1 MTEIPAHLLARARS
15 AREAEERALRAS
27 PSTHPVELLDRMVN
41 IASHPPRSRVR
52 PTWDEYFLAIAT
64 AVSAR
69 ADCRR
74 AQHGGVIVKNNRI
87 VATGYNG
94 SHPGG
99 PSCLGGECP
108 RGLMTSEELAHL
120 SADYSNCIALHAEQ
134 NAVAFAARRD
144 TEGAIMYITG
154 EPCNMCIKLMRA
166 AGIIRVIWST
176 GTLTLG

>member
-15 AREAEERALRAS
+15 AQQRALRAS
-27 PSTHPVELLDRMVN
+27 PSTHPIELLDRMVDM
-41 IASHPPRSRVR
+41 ASQPPKPRERLS
-52 PTWDEYFLAIAT
+52 WQEYFLNIAT
-64 AVSAR
+64 AVSLR

-74 AQHGGVIVKNNRI
+74 AQHGCVIVKGNRI

-99 PSCLGGECP
+99 PSCLAGECP
-108 RGLMTSEELAHL
+108 RGLMTPDELAHL

-134 NAVAFAARRD
+134 NAVAYAARRD
-144 TEGAIMYITG
+144 TEGAIVYITG

-176 GTLTLG
+176 GTLTLA